1 MTNNYLDDLDTG
13 FTALIGCGLSDTCP
27 ADTMGKPTTDGR
39 NEAAFHTTLLAE
51 LRMIRQ
57 VLVELGGKTY

>member
-1 MTNNYLDDLDTG
+1 MANNELDDLETG
-13 FTALIGCGLSDTCP
+13 FPALVGCGDFPDPCLGR
-27 ADTMGKPTTDGR
+27 TMGKLTGEHND
-39 NEAAFHTTLLAE
+39 AAFHTTLLAE